1 MKTLLILLAGAL
13 ASCVNF
19 TRGDA
24 VQLGASL
31 ATASLKLAARAAS
44 GETLNLKR
52 EVAVIG
58 LELAGAAAA
67 KIEYNVMTPA
77 TSSTA
82 VVSSSAN
89 VARAIIAKE
98 APTPALEAAATAIAS
113 QATGHALK
121 NLELAK

>member
-58 LELAGAAAA
+58 LELAGAAVA

-98 APTPALEAAATAIAS
+98 APTPALEAAATAIA
-113 QATGHALK
+113 THPTPPPK